1 MVLADTDLLLNKLN
15 IFDDESTKV
24 TVIVVPDHE
33 SSDTNID
40 LTTAVLKEGTVYT
53 VVKSAVVKSFFL
65 FIKLFAINL

>member
-15 IFDDESTKV
+15 MLVDASTQV
-24 TVIVVPDHE
+24 TVIVVPDPE

-40 LTTAVLKEGTVYT
+40 LITAVLKEGTVYT
-53 VVKSAVVKSFFL
+53 VVRSVVVKSFFL